1 MPGKRTLGICW
12 SIQVRPGTSGPTLH
26 FPGARAL
33 KCGAK
38 NNKKSSHSSPI
49 NSKKNSIN
57 FFRGGF
63 GRGDGFCSGGSGH
76 GLHTVIHYSC
86 G

>member
-1 MPGKRTLGICW
+1 
-12 SIQVRPGTSGPTLH
+12 LH

-49 NSKKNSIN
+49 NSKKIQLI
-57 FFRGGF
+57 FFAAGLAGATGF
-63 GRGDGFCSGGSGH
+63 VRVARVMGCRQLSTIPVDN
-76 GLHTVIHYSC
+76 LVY
-86 G
+86 